1 MDARITKKRLGQM
14 LSYDWIKIIACIVAG
29 IVLWSLIFTTTA
41 TRLNPAQTFT
51 VYAYMGTAPTDKFSA
66 KINSKTALAEKYSYD
81 VIETAI
87 VDLTTAGDQAYTLL
101 EARTSVQEG
110 NAAFVSPMEVSGAK
124 YKDDR
129 GEEYTPTYV
138 QDIVMRLYAN
148 VLTPEKAEGTPKP
161 SFFER
166 TEEFLSGYFSDI
178 NNEETINL
186 QKVESVFR
194 ARIDEQND
202 KRYKNETQIAQG
214 IADETA
220 RIKGYRQNYLA
231 VKGYLEEGVIALEQ
245 TDIYVSYGDTTEKY
259 TGYYSVNLCPDE
271 RMAGLKEL
279 IGYKDGDGN
288 FTAKN
293 MQLVL
298 LDLLGDEYGY
308 GVYECYAL
316 ICTLVETYR
325 AA

>member
-66 KINSKTALAEKYSYD
+66 KISSKTALAEKFSYD
-81 VIETAI
+81 VIETSI
-87 VDLTTAGDQAYTLL
+87 VDLTTAGEQAYTLL
-101 EARTSVQEG
+101 EARSSVQEG
-110 NAAFVSPMEVSGAK
+110 NAAFVSPMTISGTK
-124 YKDDR
+124 YKNDQ
-129 GEEYTPTYV
+129 GEEYSPTYV

-148 VLTPEKAEGTPKP
+148 VLTPEKAEGAPKT
-161 SFFER
+161 SFFAR
-166 TEEFLSGYFSDI
+166 TEAFLSGYYSDI
-178 NNEETINL
+178 NDAETLNL

-194 ARIDEQND
+194 ARIEEQND

-214 IADETA
+214 IADEAA

-231 VKGYLEEGVIALEQ
+231 VKGYLEEGIIKLEE
-245 TDIYVSYGDTTEKY
+245 TSVYISYGDTTEKY

-279 IGYKDGDGN
+279 
-288 FTAKN
+288 
-293 MQLVL
+293 
-298 LDLLGDEYGY
+298 
-308 GVYECYAL
+308 
-316 ICTLVETYR
+316 
-325 AA
+325 